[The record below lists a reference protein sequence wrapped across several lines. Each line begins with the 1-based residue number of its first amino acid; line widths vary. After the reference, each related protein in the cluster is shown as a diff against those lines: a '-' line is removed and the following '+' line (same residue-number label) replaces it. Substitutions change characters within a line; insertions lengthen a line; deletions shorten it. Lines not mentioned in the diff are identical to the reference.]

1 MAKNSNPIGTLQE
14 ICQQWKLTLPV
25 YREAEGSYQ
34 EFGTEVTVILAG
46 ETLGFHALGRTKKVS
61 KANAAQRVLEFIAQ
75 YTPRYLQP
83 PPLPVCLT
91 SKLEIKFSC
100 FFLQTLD
107 PSSLAARGYREVV
120 SCCCMITNELFL
132 FLSL

>member
-1 MAKNSNPIGTLQE
+1 MARDSHAHSSPAHTNAYLEGGSATWRKNSNPIGTLQE

-61 KANAAQRVLEFIAQ
+61 KANAAQRVLE
-75 YTPRYLQP
+75 
-83 PPLPVCLT
+83 
-91 SKLEIKFSC
+91 
-100 FFLQTLD
+100 
-107 PSSLAARGYREVV
+107 
-120 SCCCMITNELFL
+120 
-132 FLSL
+132 